1 MKKKQNP
8 LSVWTFSYRKSY
20 YLTHPWKW
28 IKDAYWNVRN
38 FLHRGRYGY
47 AYVDVWNLG
56 DWAPRVIAEALRYL
70 AKHHCGYPAYV
81 PYETPEKWTEHLEYL
96 ANQFQRCADF
106 MDGECETDE
115 RNEYKD
121 AFYEMCERTHREYKD
136 ENGNI
141 VWTSER
147 TPEDNELK
155 DKYFNRCEE
164 LAKVD
169 AQYAREVFGF
179 FGEHLGR
186 YWD

>member
-1 MKKKQNP
+1 MNKNP
-8 LSVWTFSYRKSY
+8 LSVWTFPYRKTY

-28 IKDAYWNVRN
+28 FHDLYWNVRN
-38 FLHRGRYGY
+38 FWHRGRYGY
-47 AYVDVWNLG
+47 AYVDAWSIC
-56 DWAPRVIAEALRYL
+56 DWAPRVIAEALRYMRD
-70 AKHHCGYPAYV
+70 HGHGYPGV
-81 PYETPEKWTEHLEYL
+81 PPWETPEKWRDHLTYL

-106 MDGECETDE
+106 LDGECDTDE

-121 AFYEMCERTHREYKD
+121 AFYEMCNRTHREYKD
-136 ENGNI
+136 EKGNI

-147 TPEDNELK
+147 TPEDDELR
-155 DKYFNRCEE
+155 DKYFKRCAE